1 MKINKYEILRKFEI
15 NKYRILSIHETNFK
29 PGGEVVKEVSYL
41 AQKRLFGFLWLVNIT
56 NKRHSD
62 VYDAFTDTLKDNFYK
77 TPEFKVEC
85 YFV

>member
-1 MKINKYEILRKFEI
+1 MKINKYKILRKFRI
-15 NKYRILSIHETNFK
+15 NKYRIISIYETNFK

-41 AQKRLFGFLWLVNIT
+41 AQKRLFGFLWWININ

-62 VYDAFTDTLKDNFYK
+62 IYDSYTDILKDTFYK
-77 TPEFKVEC
+77 IPEFKVEC

>member
-1 MKINKYEILRKFEI
+1 MKINKILREFEI

-29 PGGEVVKEVSYL
+29 SGGEVVKEVSYL
-41 AQKRLFGFLWLVNIT
+41 AQKRLFGFLWWVNIT